1 MTTAL
6 PRNMSNP
13 IPPLH
18 PEVPTRPLRYWRR
31 RARVGLGA
39 TLAGYVLRRAQF
51 EPTPLII
58 GMVLGP
64 VMERGLRQGLIVT
77 RGDLASFVSRP
88 ITATLLAAA
97 MGIVVYRCLRLV
109 WRRPAAQSPA

>member
-1 MTTAL
+1 MPAVAL
-6 PRNMSNP
+6 LTMAGAFSLNNS
-13 IPPLH
+13 LFD
-18 PEVPTRPLRYWRR
+18 LRIL
-31 RARVGLGA
+31 LGA

-77 RGDLASFVSRP
+77 RGDLVTFISRP
-88 ITATLLAAA
+88 ITVTLLAAA
-97 MGIVVYRCLRLV
+97 LGIVVYRAVRLV
-109 WRRPAAQSPA
+109 WVRPAAQGPA